1 LADIVSEQPTP
12 LARPKPEPS
21 VSRRR
26 FGIAYLVLAAIV
38 GAAVGLLVVFATG
51 DDSHKA
57 TGPAWSAWAPQATGT
72 RGVREID
79 RYVSSK
85 YALPNGAQLLSPIG
99 EPMVIPTEQ
108 GLVPVQA
115 ILIGSGNAGVRQQR
129 VDVAFPE
136 AGVLIQLCGTN
147 RDCSIPSATASVAR
161 LVRRE
166 AVEIALYSF
175 HYLPEADY
183 MIVFLPP
190 DPGTPQTSPRF
201 HRAIYFDRPGL
212 QAPLSA
218 PLSKT
223 LPPTKGKLTPEQ
235 YGAAEASA
243 VDRIAAGRIY
253 HYEIQPGAT
262 GAALMQL
269 SPLVP

>member
-1 LADIVSEQPTP
+1 LAGIVSEHPAP

-38 GAAVGLLVVFATG
+38 GVAVGLVVVFATG

-57 TGPAWSAWAPQATGT
+57 TPAWSSWAPSATGT
-72 RGVREID
+72 RAVREID

-85 YALPNGAQLLSPIG
+85 YALPNGAQLVSPIG

-115 ILIGSGNAGVRQQR
+115 ILIASGTAGVRQQT

-136 AGVLIQLCGTN
+136 AGILIQLCGAN
-147 RDCSIPSATASVAR
+147 RDCSIPSGTGSIAR

-166 AVEIALYSF
+166 AVELALYSF
-175 HYLPEADY
+175 HYLPQADY
-183 MIVFLPP
+183 MLVFLPP
-190 DPGTPQTSPRF
+190 DPGTPQSSPRF
-201 HRAIYFDRPGL
+201 HRAIYFDRSSL
-212 QAPLSA
+212 QGPLSV
-218 PLSKT
+218 PLAQT
-223 LPPTKGKLTPEQ
+223 LPQSKGKLTPAR
-235 YGAAEASA
+235 YGGAEASA
-243 VDRIAAGRIY
+243 VDRILAGRIY

-262 GAALMQL
+262 GAALLQL